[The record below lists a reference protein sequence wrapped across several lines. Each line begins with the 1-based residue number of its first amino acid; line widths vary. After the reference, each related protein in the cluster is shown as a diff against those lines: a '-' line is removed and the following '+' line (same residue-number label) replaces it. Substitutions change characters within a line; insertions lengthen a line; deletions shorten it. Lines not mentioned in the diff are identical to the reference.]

1 MGPATQIHTTT
12 EAVALHGG
20 GQLPGLSLAWEC
32 WGTLNAD
39 KSNAVLVFTGL
50 SASAHAAASDSDP
63 TPGWWEAIIGPGL
76 AIDTNTY
83 FVICIN
89 AVGSCLG
96 STGPASINPA
106 TDQPWRLDFPTIA
119 MEDTANAAHRLVGDL
134 GIGCLAAVIGPSM
147 GGMIALAYL
156 KAHPHSTQRLGLIS
170 TTAASGPFA
179 LALRAL
185 QREAIVTD
193 PRFCDGQYQTEQGPD
208 TGMRIARKLGMI
220 TYRSADE
227 WDERFGRARQTQF
240 EPQAFRMRFEVE
252 AYLETQAQRFVGQF
266 DPCAYL
272 YLSRAMDEFDAS
284 DEDDSLAAMFARTF
298 QGQALVLGVSSDLL
312 FPPDQQ
318 RTLAEAIKVGGGD
331 VRFDVL
337 QSNKGHDAFLVDSK
351 MFQAP
356 IRRWLQ

>member
-106 TDQPWRLDFPTIA
+106 TDQPWRLDLPTIA

-134 GIGCLAAVIGPSM
+134 GIGSLAAVIGPSM

-193 PRFCDGQYQTEQGPD
+193 PRFCDGQYQTDQGPD

-284 DEDDSLAAMFARTF
+284 DQDDSLAAMFARTF

-318 RTLAEAIKVGGGD
+318 RTLAEAIQAGGGD